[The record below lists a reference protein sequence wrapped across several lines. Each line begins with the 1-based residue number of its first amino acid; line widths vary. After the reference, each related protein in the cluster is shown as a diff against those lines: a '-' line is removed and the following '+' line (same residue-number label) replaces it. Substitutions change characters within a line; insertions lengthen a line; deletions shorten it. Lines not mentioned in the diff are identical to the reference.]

1 MQIHVQKLLSSFLTF
16 VVAVIFLRFFT
27 LLVNEVVKKSNE
39 KSIFLI
45 RFVLNV
51 IFLAAALIAAQG
63 ICTPN
68 AYAMQ
73 RRAGRQQVTVACS
86 AYQQRGYHI
95 QRGREEITLE
105 QHSQIY
111 WQSIQR
117 RRNQILENQNL
128 LAQWEDQGHLPPSL
142 HGEYSDLK
150 QRLENFP
157 RTTSSWDEDFANRY
171 KLAVDWD
178 DGLRFK

>member
-27 LLVNEVVKKSNE
+27 LLVNEVVKKPNE

-51 IFLAAALIAAQG
+51 IFLAAALLAAQG
-63 ICTPN
+63 IYTPH

-73 RRAGRQQVTVACS
+73 RRAGRQQATAACS

-128 LAQWEDQGHLPPSL
+128 LAQWEDQGLPPSL

-150 QRLENFP
+150 PRLENFP
-157 RTTSSWDEDFANRY
+157 KTTSSWDEDFANRY
-171 KLAVDWD
+171 KLAVD
-178 DGLRFK
+178 